1 MSQLTLYQYNVM
13 QKKRN
18 LYLDDLSFWS
28 SGTNVVYDNNEVQYI
43 RLDERIF
50 IKINESQSNQAELA
64 NYARL
69 IQDGKEWYFFV
80 DSIEWRAK
88 STLEITLIMD
98 VLNSWRRNEY
108 IFDATTHI
116 KRQHKNRWRKNGTK
130 LIPIIDRYSEDINPL
145 LITKTRTDIVDECSW
160 YDRNDVFY
168 AVFGGSVVTRETP
181 SHVKYEDT
189 NVRVYLFKEHSNEEA
204 TVHYAKLVY
213 DTAETKQFDIR
224 YEGSAHDIF
233 NMCDATALIV
243 ACPYKPLTVIDKTGY
258 SLIEDR
264 RFEIL
269 TPSQDSYLS
278 AIESIDYTLAY
289 DINRREPIDGKRL
302 TGLRNSNLSSV
313 TLDDYLVTHTPRTK
327 ESKYIIYESK
337 LLNSEFSFHRFVY
350 GTDEYDLR
358 YEYFHDPSNVSV
370 NPVVAVTFVLT
381 VDLSGDMFFTF
392 DISQNYDDET
402 DDNEQYLIITRSN
415 IKTILSYDY
424 TSYLN
429 VESQFDQKELALS
442 RVNTA
447 LNIAGS
453 AGSMALSLASQ
464 NPAVAVG
471 GTIGAVSS
479 ISGSILTRIQQETA
493 YEKKI
498 AMLKTSKVTA
508 TASSGYESFN
518 LTWGKNSNGGK
529 LKYTTGAPRDEVR
542 NTIYNY
548 LFRFGYSDNKYGAPN
563 LDSRYWF
570 NYIECEPV
578 LRSGKIPAK
587 YLRIIEER
595 YREGVTIMHYHN
607 EYDWAFAYENWEVSL
622 LS

>member
-1 MSQLTLYQYNVM
+1 MSQLTLYRYNVM

-28 SGTNVVYDNNEVQYI
+28 SGTNVVYNNNEVQYI

-50 IKINESQSNQAELA
+50 IKINESQENQAELA

-88 STLEITLIMD
+88 STLEITLVMD

-116 KRQHKNRWRKNGTK
+116 RRQHKNRWRKNGTK
-130 LIPIIDRYSEDINPL
+130 LIPIIDRYSEDIDPL
-145 LITKTRTDIVDECSW
+145 LTTKTRTNIVDECSW
-160 YDRNDVFY
+160 YDRNKMFY
-168 AVFGGSVVTRETP
+168 AVFGGSVVDRKVGEVTYKETNIRAYMYREHDDIPAST
-181 SHVKYEDT
+181 HNIKIGNDGADT
-189 NVRVYLFKEHSNEEA
+189 KSIKINVEGT
-204 TVHYAKLVY
+204 TVDV
-213 DTAETKQFDIR
+213 
-224 YEGSAHDIF
+224 F
-233 NMCDATALIV
+233 NMSDSTALIA
-243 ACPYKPLTVIDKTGY
+243 ACPYKPFTVIDKSGY
-258 SLIEDR
+258 SLIQDT
-264 RFEIL
+264 RFEVL
-269 TPSQDSYLS
+269 DRTSDSYLNVIKAS
-278 AIESIDYTLAY
+278 DYVLTYRIIDPNFT
-289 DINRREPIDGKRL
+289 IKSRL
-302 TGLRNSNLSSV
+302 TGMRNSNLSSV
-313 TLDDYLVTHTPRTK
+313 TLDDYLVTHTPRTSD
-327 ESKYIIYESK
+327 SKDIIYESK

-358 YEYFHDPSNVSV
+358 YEYFHNPSGVSE
-370 NPVVAVTFVLT
+370 NPVVTPTFVLT
-381 VDLSGDMFFTF
+381 ADLSGDIFFTF

-402 DDNEQYLIITRSN
+402 DDNQQYLIITRSN
-415 IKTILSYDY
+415 NKTILSYDY
-424 TSYLN
+424 TNYLN
-429 VESQFDQKELALS
+429 VESQFDQKELSLS

-447 LNIAGS
+447 LNLAGS
-453 AGSMALSLASQ
+453 ASSMILSWASG
-464 NPAVAVG
+464 NAAVGVG
-471 GTIGAVSS
+471 GTMNAVSS
-479 ISGSILTRIQQETA
+479 VSGSILSRIQQETA

-498 AMLKTSKVTA
+498 AMLKASKVTA
-508 TASSGYESFN
+508 TASSGYEPFN
-518 LTWGKNSNGGK
+518 LTWGKDSNGGK

-542 NTIYNY
+542 DTIYDY

-578 LRSGKIPAK
+578 LRSNKIPAK

-595 YREGVTIMHYHN
+595 YREGVTVMHYHN
-607 EYDWAFAYENWEVSL
+607 EFDWAFSRENWEVSL

>member
-1 MSQLTLYQYNVM
+1 MSQLTLYNYNVM

-28 SGTNVVYDNNEVQYI
+28 SGTNVVYDNNEVQYV

-50 IKINESQSNQAELA
+50 IKISESQSNQAELA

-145 LITKTRTDIVDECSW
+145 LITRTRTDIVDSCSW
-160 YDRNDVFY
+160 DDRDFMYY
-168 AVFGGSVVTRETP
+168 AVFGGSVVDRKVGEVTY
-181 SHVKYEDT
+181 KDT
-189 NVRVYLFKEHSNEEA
+189 NIRAYMYREHNEISASTHNIKIGNDSAA
-204 TVHYAKLVY
+204 TKSIKVNV
-213 DTAETKQFDIR
+213 
-224 YEGSAHDIF
+224 EGVTVDVFGQCNS
-233 NMCDATALIV
+233 TALIA
-243 ACPYKPLTVIDKTGY
+243 ACPYKPFTVLSRSGY
-258 SLIEDR
+258 SLIEDH
-264 RFEIL
+264 RFEVL
-269 TPSQDSYLS
+269 DKTTDSYLQIIKAS
-278 AIESIDYTLAY
+278 DYVLAY
-289 DINRREPIDGKRL
+289 NIIDGNFTVNPRL
-302 TGLRNSNLSSV
+302 TGMRNSNLSPV
-313 TLDDYLVTHTPRTK
+313 TLDDYLVTHTPSRNDIK
-327 ESKYIIYESK
+327 NIDYESK

-350 GTDEYDLR
+350 GTDEFDLR

-370 NPVVAVTFVLT
+370 NPRVAVTFVLT
-381 VDLSGDMFFTF
+381 ADLSGDMFFTF
-392 DISQNYDDET
+392 NISQAYDDET
-402 DDNEQYLIITRSN
+402 DDNEQYLVITRSN
-415 IKTILSYDY
+415 NKTILSYDY
-424 TSYLN
+424 TNYLN

-447 LNIAGS
+447 LNLAGS
-453 AGSMALSLASQ
+453 AGSMILSWASG
-464 NPAVAVG
+464 NAAVGVG
-471 GTIGAVSS
+471 GTMNAVSS
-479 ISGSILTRIQQETA
+479 VSGSILSRIQQETA

-498 AMLKTSKVTA
+498 AMLKASKVTA
-508 TASSGYESFN
+508 TASSGYEPFN
-518 LTWGKNSNGGK
+518 LTWGKDSNGGK

-607 EYDWAFAYENWEVSL
+607 EYDWAFAHENWEVSL